1 MRLTP
6 VRIQLREHP
15 ALTARVV
22 EEAVPSSC
30 LVSQPPGVVVGL
42 SCLRGRHE
50 YIVRWCANPCGVLG
64 WWGYAD
70 FTRDG
75 AGATP
80 QGSLVVTTGTS

>member
-1 MRLTP
+1 MGEERVRLTP

-30 LVSQPPGVVVGL
+30 MVSQPPGVVVGL

-50 YIVRWCANPCGVLG
+50 YIVR
-64 WWGYAD
+64 
-70 FTRDG
+70 
-75 AGATP
+75 
-80 QGSLVVTTGTS
+80 